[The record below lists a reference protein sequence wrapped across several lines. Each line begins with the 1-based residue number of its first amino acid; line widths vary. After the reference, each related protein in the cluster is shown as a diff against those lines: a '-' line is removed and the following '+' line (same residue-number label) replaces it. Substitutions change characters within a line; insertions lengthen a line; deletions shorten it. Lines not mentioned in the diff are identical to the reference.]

1 LLASALTD
9 WIAALAAVT
18 TTLFASAA
26 VWQLVHIKDGARS
39 LTRER
44 YLAPEI
50 PIPRRTTSK

>member
-26 VWQLVHIKDGARS
+26 VWQLVHIKRQTALS
-39 LTRER
+39 T
-44 YLAPEI
+44 LANV
-50 PIPRRTTSK
+50 